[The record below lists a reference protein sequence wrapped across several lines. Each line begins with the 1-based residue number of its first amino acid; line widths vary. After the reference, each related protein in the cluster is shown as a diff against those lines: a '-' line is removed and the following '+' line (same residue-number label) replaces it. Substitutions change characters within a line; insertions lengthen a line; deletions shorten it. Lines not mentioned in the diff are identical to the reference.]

1 MSALGSDK
9 EVPPNG
15 TGPSLTP
22 DIMRTSMRM
31 EDVRDLVRKPV
42 KVELMALR
50 NLYEEVAQL
59 QFQHNRVAPINSLP
73 IEMLSMVFSYANDGL
88 INITHVCRL

>member
-1 MSALGSDK
+1 
-9 EVPPNG
+9 
-15 TGPSLTP
+15 
-22 DIMRTSMRM
+22 MRM

-73 IEMLSMVFSYANDGL
+73 IEMLSMVFPHANDGL